1 MRTLLYGLS
10 AVALALIVSACG
22 GDPVAGD
29 DCGYQET
36 GNIFCAEGGKVL
48 ECTFVDAERRWREVA
63 TCPDGT
69 SCQTTDDFRGFAC
82 E

>member
-1 MRTLLYGLS
+1 MRTLWYTLF
-10 AVALALIVSACG
+10 AATLALVVTACG

-29 DCGYQET
+29 DCSYQET
-36 GNIFCAEGGKVL
+36 GNVFCAEGGKVL
-48 ECTFVDAERRWREVA
+48 ECTFVNAERRWSEVA

-69 SCQTTDDFRGFAC
+69 SCQAIDDFRGFAC